1 MVIDFDRK
9 TGTGNDKFIRLNP
22 VSYDE
27 LEQLSERLT
36 AAMGRKVTL
45 GAAASIAVQ
54 VVSAIPDGDLSIGLT
69 EYSNVQAAE
78 HATN

>member
-54 VVSAIPDGDLSIGLT
+54 VVSATLDGDLSIGLT
-69 EYSNVQAAE
+69 ECSNAPEAE